1 MRIFRNVENLKNFKC
16 VTSHTN
22 ATFLIYYAIAIKEAV
37 TNRRMKNSPGEVS
50 GRDCEC
56 RLKYC
61 PANMLKHD
69 FSGDTYEKGFKIPS
83 QHNISKRSF
92 DVSYFAGS
100 NHIKTRFHRDLH
112 FWASGEIDSFYWFP
126 TCKFWLKKIKIR
138 KK

>member
-61 PANMLKHD
+61 PANMLKHN
-69 FSGDTYEKGFKIPS
+69 FSGDTYEKGFNIP
-83 QHNISKRSF
+83 
-92 DVSYFAGS
+92 
-100 NHIKTRFHRDLH
+100 HICHESHKNSRVNFFGQREFLQ
-112 FWASGEIDSFYWFP
+112 I
-126 TCKFWLKKIKIR
+126 
-138 KK
+138 

>member
-61 PANMLKHD
+61 PANMLKHN

-83 QHNISKRSF
+83 QHNISKRF
-92 DVSYFAGS
+92 LMF
-100 NHIKTRFHRDLH
+100 HILLDQIISKHDSIGTFTFEQVEKLTL
-112 FWASGEIDSFYWFP
+112 FIIDFQLANFI
-126 TCKFWLKKIKIR
+126 KKN
-138 KK
+138 

>member
-22 ATFLIYYAIAIKEAV
+22 ATFLISYAIAIKEAV
-37 TNRRMKNSPGEVS
+37 TIRRMKNSPGEVS

-61 PANMLKHD
+61 PANMLKHN

-83 QHNISKRSF
+83 QHNISRRSS

-112 FWASGEIDSFYWFP
+112 F
-126 TCKFWLKKIKIR
+126 
-138 KK
+138 